1 MTRTELRKAERRP
14 FDRRPNGLLFLKT
27 ASTTYPIHE
36 IKDISSSGISVHL
49 GASLSA
55 PSQVVIEYVAAELK
69 IQVNGTVAWCVP
81 RQGVADPASDADGYT
96 LGIEL
101 LSPMLLLAMFE
112 ER

>member
-1 MTRTELRKAERRP
+1 MTRTELRKTERRP
-14 FDRRPNGLLFLKT
+14 FDRRPNGQLFLKT

-49 GASLSA
+49 GMCLSS
-55 PSQVVIEYVAAELK
+55 PSQVAIEYVAAEIK
-69 IQVNGTVAWCVP
+69 MQVNGTVAWCVP
-81 RQGVADPASDADGYT
+81 RQDVAGPVSGAGGYT
-96 LGIEL
+96 VGIEL